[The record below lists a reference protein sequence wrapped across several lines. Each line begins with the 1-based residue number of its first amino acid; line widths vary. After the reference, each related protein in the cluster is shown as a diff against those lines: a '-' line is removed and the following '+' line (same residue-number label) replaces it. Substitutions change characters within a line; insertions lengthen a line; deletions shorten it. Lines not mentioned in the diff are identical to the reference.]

1 MTKTTSDAS
10 AIFGT
15 AQFFQRGNY
24 APVTDELT
32 EFDLPVEGAIPAELN
47 GW

>member
-1 MTKTTSDAS
+1 MTETSTLL
-10 AIFGT
+10 GT
-15 AQFFQRGNY
+15 GEFFLEGNY

-32 EFDLPVEGAIPAELN
+32 EFDLPVEGAIPAELD